1 MLVAGWVALLSADLT
16 MPAHYIAADFPK
28 PKVKG
33 LAIHNAKKLRNA
45 TQDRSEKGYTY
56 PPPEVQSYCL
66 YVVAS
71 DCSVMPVASAPTSAD
86 FAPFLKKT
94 NLALL
99 ARKYSGIGFVEHRH
113 KGAANKEPEWSV
125 IAL

>member
-1 MLVAGWVALLSADLT
+1 MT
-16 MPAHYIAADFPK
+16 HYIAADFSK

-45 TQDRSEKGYTY
+45 TKDRSEKGYTY
-56 PPPEVQSYCL
+56 PPPEVQAYCL
-66 YVVAS
+66 YIVAS
-71 DCSVMPVASAPTSAD
+71 DCSVMPVASAPTASD
-86 FAPFLKKT
+86 FAPFLKKV

-113 KGAANKEPEWSV
+113 KGAATKEPEWSV
-125 IAL
+125 ITL

>member
-1 MLVAGWVALLSADLT
+1 
-16 MPAHYIAADFPK
+16 MPNYIAADFPK

-45 TQDRSEKGYTY
+45 TRDRDADKFTY

-71 DCSVMPVASAPTSAD
+71 DCSVMPVASAPTAAD
-86 FAPFLKKT
+86 FAPFLKKV

-113 KGAANKEPEWSV
+113 KGNENKEPEWSV
-125 IAL
+125 ITL

>member
-1 MLVAGWVALLSADLT
+1 
-16 MPAHYIAADFPK
+16 MPSYIAADFPK

-45 TQDRSEKGYTY
+45 TRERDQGRFSY
-56 PPPEVQSYCL
+56 PPPEVQAYCL

-71 DCSVMPVASAPTSAD
+71 DCSVMPVAAAPTSSD
-86 FAPFLKKT
+86 FAPFLKKV

-99 ARKYSGIGFVEHRH
+99 ARKYSAIGFVEHRQ
-113 KGAANKEPEWSV
+113 KGGAEKEPEWAV
-125 IAL
+125 ITL